1 MRIVL
6 LALVLLAVAGPAAA
20 QEGIP
25 QFADLTADCSQ
36 STSPDCLGQQQ
47 ALEPQ
52 WQKALRGDYLSLK
65 NFAFCLNDGCYGA
78 FRTDPVMACAIRI
91 VIAARAGMDLA
102 QEDRQA
108 FQDDCDKLDVDQ
120 QTLSKLRARSIYRGM
135 VNAP

>member
-6 LALVLLAVAGPAAA
+6 LALVLLAFARPATA

-25 QFADLTADCSQ
+25 QFGDLIADCSQ
-36 STSPDCLGQQQ
+36 STNADCSGQQQ

-78 FRTDPVMACAIRI
+78 FKPDPVMACALRI

-108 FQDDCDKLDVDQ
+108 FQDDCDKLDTDQ
-120 QTLSKLRARSIYRGM
+120 QQLSKLRARSLYRGM
-135 VNAP
+135 AGAP